1 MNLNYKEPKYDAD
14 CELLE
19 VCKELGATY
28 NVCYKGALLS
38 LDRCDPSQKQTMLHD
53 HKKWLRDLE
62 IQDREDARLLREEE
76 RQAKELQML
85 ELRDR
90 KAVRRSW
97 IQLFAAAFLGAVITK
112 AIDLLFLLL

>member
-76 RQAKELQML
+76 RQIRELQL
-85 ELRDR
+85 QELRDK

-97 IQLFAAAFLGAVITK
+97 IQLFAAAFLGAAITK
-112 AIDLLFLLL
+112 VIDLLFLLL